1 MAQYTNIS
9 ETSHLTGLSIISLRR
24 GVRSGRFPHVRVGGT
39 PRGKLLFDLQAL
51 AQVLA
56 DEAYASIQ
64 GQKEVEIHE

>member
-9 ETSHLTGLSIISLRR
+9 ETSHLTGLSITTLRR

-39 PRGKLLFDLQAL
+39 PRGKLLFDLQSL

-56 DEAYASIQ
+56 DEAYSSMQ
-64 GQKEVEIHE
+64 GQREVKIRE

>member
-9 ETSHLTGLSIISLRR
+9 EASRLTGLSITALRR
-24 GVRSGRFPHVRVGGT
+24 GVRLGRFPHVRVGGT

-56 DEAYASIQ
+56 DEAYTSMQ
-64 GQKEVEIHE
+64 GQKEVKKHE